1 MAIRNVREH
10 LSTHHAKSASF
21 DLGIASELQKLR
33 KCFQDLETNADAD
46 DALKKVYSD
55 AKEVFDKLGTS
66 FNQHARYH
74 EQMKVACEKS
84 DGVDDLEKR
93 LEPTQ
98 VSAVAP
104 TAPASALRAVP
115 RYGQKELGAAAMP
128 VVDPAFQHLVKATD
142 DRE

>member
-74 EQMKVACEKS
+74 EQMKAACEKS

-115 RYGQKELGAAAMP
+115 RAGQREIPSANMP
-128 VVDPAFQHLVKATD
+128 KVDMQFEHLVKID
-142 DRE
+142 D